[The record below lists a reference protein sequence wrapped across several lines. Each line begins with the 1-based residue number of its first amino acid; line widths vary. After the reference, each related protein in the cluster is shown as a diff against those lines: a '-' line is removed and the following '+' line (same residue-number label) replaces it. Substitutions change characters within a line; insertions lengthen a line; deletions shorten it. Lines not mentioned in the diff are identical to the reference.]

1 MAKRILILSLTLI
14 MAGALI
20 GPEDLSS
27 CGPFIPE
34 TVFTSKAQ
42 PLDEPRFFGGQLD
55 ILQPQYR
62 RIYLMTAYRYLTGVG
77 LSKADQQALVEKPAG
92 PDYFW
97 FDQDSPAIKGWLD
110 ARVQV
115 GAPSFDP
122 ADPTPINHLKIL
134 PGYVAFLNCGDDAFR
149 NATAHLVERGRAGA
163 SHDDLRAW
171 VAAQDQVFA
180 NCSDPQPGQ
189 LHPRPAGPVIPAALP
204 ATAALWMQQDRAYQ
218 IAAAEFYAGQF
229 DAASAEFLRIAGDR
243 SSSWHGIAP
252 YLVAR
257 ALIRKAMID
266 DPAAA
271 PAAQEQL
278 RKVLAD
284 PDAAAWHESARG
296 LARYLLARTQPGRA
310 LSEFAHAVATEKTG
324 VAGEMQDYRLMLD
337 QYANRNKDVP
347 RDEDIADW
355 IAAMQYTADDHA
367 LAKWRVTRSLPWLV
381 AALTYAD
388 QPDRELMAAA
398 AQVAATSPAFT
409 TVDFH
414 RLRLMSAGDARPKLD
429 AALRRKMPVS
439 ARNLFLAARMRVS
452 PDWDDLL
459 RYAPRTVAGTTAFGP
474 WGVPYLPAGSGEG
487 QQPATKPELHFDD
500 DAARILDRQA
510 PLAMLRLAA
519 GNSSLPPNL
528 QLQVARAVWVRS
540 ILLND
545 TGTAA
550 GIAPALASLAPQFK
564 PYIDGYLAAP
574 DEKTRAFAAAWLMLN
589 NPGMRPSI
597 DSGAG
602 RLAPVAK
609 MDDFRDNWWCAADT
623 AQRPMN
629 APLVLLYKGDSPEAR
644 FLSPAQRATAQRE
657 QVRLASSPAAP
668 TLLARQTVQWIEA
681 HPDDPRAPEAL
692 SLTVRAGHYGCGG
705 DDQTDRWVKRAF
717 QLLHSRYPKT
727 EAARRTRY
735 WFSVRKR

>member
-20 GPEDLSS
+20 APEDLTS
-27 CGPFIPE
+27 CGPFLPE
-34 TVFTSKAQ
+34 AVFTSKSQ
-42 PLDEPRFFGGQLD
+42 PLDVPRFFGGQLD

-62 RIYLMTAYRYLTGVG
+62 RIYLMAAYRYLTGVG
-77 LSKADQQALVEKPAG
+77 LSSADQEALLAKPAG

-97 FDQDSPAIKGWLD
+97 FGQDSPAIKGWLD
-110 ARVQV
+110 ARLQV

-122 ADPTPINHLKIL
+122 ADPTPISHLKIL
-134 PGYVAFLNCGDDAFR
+134 PGYVAILNCGDDAFR

-163 SHDDLRAW
+163 SHDDLRTW

-180 NCSDPQPGQ
+180 NCSDPQPWQ
-189 LHPRPAGPVIPAALP
+189 RPPKPAGPFIPAPLP
-204 ATAALWMQQDRAYQ
+204 ATAASWMQQDRAYQ

-229 DAASAEFLRIAGDR
+229 DAASAGFQRIADDR
-243 SSSWHGIAP
+243 SSPWHGIAP
-252 YLVAR
+252 YLAAR
-257 ALIRKAMID
+257 ALIRKTTID
-266 DPAAA
+266 EYSAA
-271 PAAQEQL
+271 PAQEQL

-296 LARYLLARTQPGRA
+296 LARYLRARTEPGRV
-310 LSEFAHAVATEKTG
+310 LNELAHMVATEKTG
-324 VAGEMQDYRLMLD
+324 VAGAMQDYRLMLD
-337 QYANRNKDVP
+337 RYTNRNEDAP

-355 IAAMQYTADDHA
+355 IAAMQHTADDRA
-367 LAKWRVTRSLPWLV
+367 LAKWRATRSLPWLV

-388 QPDRELMAAA
+388 KPEPDLMAAA
-398 AQVAATSPAFT
+398 AQVPATSPAFP
-409 TVDFH
+409 TVEFH
-414 RLRLMSAGDARPKLD
+414 RLRLMPAGDARPKLD

-452 PDWDDLL
+452 RDWDDLL
-459 RYAPRTVAGTTAFGP
+459 RYAPRTVASTF
-474 WGVPYLPAGSGEG
+474 VAGWSDEY
-487 QQPATKPELHFDD
+487 QPVKEPVLHFDD
-500 DAARILDRQA
+500 DAAHILDRQA

-519 GNSSLPPNL
+519 GSPSLPPNL

-545 TGTAA
+545 TGTAI

-564 PYIDGYLAAP
+564 PYVDGYLAAP
-574 DEKTRAFAAAWLMLN
+574 DEKTRAFAAVWLMLN
-589 NPGMRPSI
+589 NPGMRPWI

-609 MDDFRDNWWCAADT
+609 MDNFRDNWWCAADA

-629 APLVLLYKGDSPEAR
+629 APLELLYKGDSPEAR
-644 FLSPAQRATAQRE
+644 FLSPAQRATAQHE
-657 QVRLASSPAAP
+657 QERLASSPAAL

-681 HPDDPRAPEAL
+681 HPDDPRAPQTL

>member
-1 MAKRILILSLTLI
+1 MAKRILILFLLAGVLI
-14 MAGALI
+14 C
-20 GPEDLSS
+20 PYDLSS
-27 CGPFIPE
+27 CGPFLPE
-34 TVFTSKAQ
+34 TVFTTKLA
-42 PLDEPRFFGGQLD
+42 PLDEARFYRGQLD

-62 RIYLMTAYRYLTGVG
+62 RIYLMAAYRYLTGIG
-77 LSKADQQALVEKPAG
+77 LGKADQRALLAKPAG
-92 PDYFW
+92 PDFW
-97 FDQDSPAIKGWLD
+97 IDRDSPAIQGWLQ
-110 ARVQV
+110 ARVQLGV
-115 GAPSFDP
+115 PPLDQIDRF
-122 ADPTPINHLKIL
+122 KML
-134 PGYVAFLNCGDDAFR
+134 PDRVFILNCGDDAFR
-149 NATAHLVERGRAGA
+149 NATATLVERGRAGV
-163 SHDDLRAW
+163 SHDDLRDW

-180 NCSDPQPGQ
+180 NCSGATGPSV
-189 LHPRPAGPVIPAALP
+189 PATLP
-204 ATAALWMQQDRAYQ
+204 ATAARGMQADRAYQ

-229 DAASAEFLRIAGDR
+229 DAASADFLRIAGDR

-367 LAKWRVTRSLPWLV
+367 LAKWRVTRSLAWLV

-609 MDDFRDNWWCAADT
+609 MDDFRDNWWCAADS

-629 APLVLLYKGDSPEAR
+629 APLELLYRGDSPEAR
-644 FLSPAQRATAQRE
+644 FLSPAQRATAQHE
-657 QVRLASSPAAP
+657 QEGLASSPAAL

>member
-1 MAKRILILSLTLI
+1 MAKRILILSVTLI

-20 GPEDLSS
+20 GPEDLTS
-27 CGPFIPE
+27 CGPFLPE
-34 TVFTSKAQ
+34 AVFTSKSQ
-42 PLDEPRFFGGQLD
+42 PRDEPRFFRGQLD

-62 RIYLMTAYRYLTGVG
+62 RIYLMAAYRYLTGVG
-77 LSKADQQALVEKPAG
+77 LSSADQQALLAKPAG

-97 FDQDSPAIKGWLD
+97 YGQDSPAIKGWLE
-110 ARVQV
+110 ARLQV

-122 ADPTPINHLKIL
+122 TDPTPISHLKIL
-134 PGYVAFLNCGDDAFR
+134 PGYVAILNCGDDAFR

-171 VAAQDQVFA
+171 VVAQDQVFA
-180 NCSDPQPGQ
+180 NCSD
-189 LHPRPAGPVIPAALP
+189 PAGPVIPAALP
-204 ATAALWMQQDRAYQ
+204 ATAAPWMQQDRAYQ

-229 DAASAEFLRIAGDR
+229 DAASAEFLRIAADR

-252 YLVAR
+252 YLAAR
-257 ALIRKAMID
+257 ALIRKATIV

-296 LARYLLARTQPGRA
+296 LARYLLARTQPERA

-324 VAGEMQDYRLMLD
+324 VAGAMQDYRLMLD
-337 QYANRNKDVP
+337 QYANRNQDVP

-355 IAAMQYTADDHA
+355 IAAMQYTADDRA

-381 AALTYAD
+381 AAMTYAG
-388 QPDRELMAAA
+388 QPDPELMAAA
-398 AQVAATSPAFT
+398 AQVAPGSPAFT
-409 TVDFH
+409 TVEFH
-414 RLRLMSAGDARPKLD
+414 RLRLMPAGDARPKLD

-452 PDWDDLL
+452 RDWDDLL
-459 RYAPRTVAGTTAFGP
+459 RHAPRTVASTFVDGWSAEYQS
-474 WGVPYLPAGSGEG
+474 VKE
-487 QQPATKPELHFDD
+487 PELHFDD

-519 GNSSLPPNL
+519 GSPSLPPNL

-545 TGTAA
+545 TGTAT

-564 PYIDGYLAAP
+564 PYIDAYLAAP

-589 NPGMRPSI
+589 NPGMRPWI
-597 DSGAG
+597 DSGTG

-609 MDDFRDNWWCAADT
+609 LDNFRDNWWCAADT

-629 APLVLLYKGDSPEAR
+629 APLELLYRGDSPEAR
-644 FLSPAQRATAQRE
+644 FLSPAQRTTAQHE
-657 QVRLASSPAAP
+657 QERLASSPAAL

-705 DDQTDRWVKRAF
+705 DDETDRWVKRAF

-735 WFSVRKR
+735 WFSASKR